1 MQNLIITKLVLCVTL
16 ITLGITGSLF
26 LSHSQDI
33 YSQSSMNMSN
43 NTAQKHAV
51 HTIDNL
57 VISEHIP
64 LTGRLDVGDYLLLMD
79 FTPFSTSVEGH
90 SHVALKVPCN
100 QDGIPKIAIATGIA
114 PKLNT
119 LDLGNL
125 IINGTLDSKE
135 MNLSSKGQS
144 CLFHSDLPN
153 GITDI
158 VLINTS
164 NETLDFDTGGFSVTV
179 SIHGTAIQH
188 GGVSMP

>member
-1 MQNLIITKLVLCVTL
+1 LSNGKSTSGIFLLVVSAIIIATILS
-16 ITLGITGSLF
+16 GI
-26 LSHSQDI
+26 QVA
-33 YSQSSMNMSN
+33 YSQSMTNMTN
-43 NTAQKHAV
+43 NTTQEHAE

-64 LTGRLDVGDYLLLMD
+64 LTGQLSVGDYLLLMD

-100 QDGIPKIAIATGIA
+100 QDGIPKITIVSGVA

-119 LDLGNL
+119 LDLGNA
-125 IINGTLDSKE
+125 ITNGTLNGKE
-135 MNLSSKGQS
+135 LNLSVKGQS

-153 GITDI
+153 GVRDI

-164 NETLDFDTGGFSVTV
+164 NETLDFDTGGYSVTV
-179 SIHGTAIQH
+179 TIHGTAIQH
-188 GGVSMP
+188 GVVSMS

>member
-1 MQNLIITKLVLCVTL
+1 MTNEQSTSGIFLLAVSAIIIVT
-16 ITLGITGSLF
+16 I
-26 LSHSQDI
+26 LSGLQVA
-33 YSQSSMNMSN
+33 YSQSMTNMTN
-43 NTAQKHAV
+43 NTTQEHAE

-64 LTGRLDVGDYLLLMD
+64 LIGQLVAGDYLLLMD

-90 SHVALKVPCN
+90 SHVALKLPCG
-100 QDGIPKIAIATGIA
+100 QDGITKITIATGVA
-114 PKLNT
+114 PKLDT
-119 LDLGNL
+119 LDLGNA
-125 IINGTLDSKE
+125 ITNGTLNGKE
-135 MNLSSKGQS
+135 LNLSVKGQS

-153 GITDI
+153 GVRDI

-164 NETLDFDTGGFSVTV
+164 NETLDFDTGGYSVTV

>member
-1 MQNLIITKLVLCVTL
+1 LSLVLTTL
-16 ITLGITGSLF
+16 ILLGTQKVF
-26 LSHSQDI
+26 SQ
-33 YSQSSMNMSN
+33 QMTEMTN
-43 NTAQKHAV
+43 NTSQEHAV

-64 LTGRLDVGDYLLLMD
+64 LSGQLAARDYLLLMD

-90 SHVALKVPCN
+90 SHVALKVPCG
-100 QDGIPKIAIATGIA
+100 QDGIPKITIATGVT

-119 LDLGNL
+119 LDLGNA
-125 IINGTLDSKE
+125 IINGTLNDKE
-135 MNLSSKGQS
+135 VSLSAKGQS

-153 GITDI
+153 GVTDV

-164 NETLDFDTGGFSVTV
+164 NETLDFQSGGYSVTI

-188 GGVSMP
+188 GGSSMP

>member
-1 MQNLIITKLVLCVTL
+1 LSNGKSTSGIFLLVVSAIIIATILS
-16 ITLGITGSLF
+16 GI
-26 LSHSQDI
+26 QVA
-33 YSQSSMNMSN
+33 YSQSMTNMTN
-43 NTAQKHAV
+43 NTTQEHAE

-64 LTGRLDVGDYLLLMD
+64 LTGQLSVGDYLLLMD

-100 QDGIPKIAIATGIA
+100 QDGIPKITIVSGVA

-119 LDLGNL
+119 LDLGNA
-125 IINGTLDSKE
+125 ITNGTLNGKE
-135 MNLSSKGQS
+135 LNLSVKGQS

-153 GITDI
+153 GVRDI

-164 NETLDFDTGGFSVTV
+164 NETLDFDTGGYSVTV
-179 SIHGTAIQH
+179 TIHGTAIQH
-188 GGVSMP
+188 GGVSMS